1 MSGWSNNDLTMM
13 ASYGEYD
20 GAFSVIVVVF
30 VYVVWFGRHFQ
41 NKEQLMFLS

>member
-1 MSGWSNNDLTMM
+1 MSGWSNNDLMMM

-30 VYVVWFGRHFQ
+30 VLVLCGSAGTFRTK
-41 NKEQLMFLS
+41 NS